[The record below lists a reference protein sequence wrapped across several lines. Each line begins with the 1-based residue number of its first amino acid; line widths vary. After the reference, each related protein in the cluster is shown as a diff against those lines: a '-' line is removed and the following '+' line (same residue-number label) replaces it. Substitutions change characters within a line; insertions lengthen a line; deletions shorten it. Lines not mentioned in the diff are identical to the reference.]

1 MKIFAL
7 DLGEQWIGTAISD
20 AIGLLAKPYKTIKKD
35 ELNTFL
41 EGLFS
46 QESIDTIVIGYP
58 ITMRATESKQTEIV
72 VKAKQEL
79 EKRFPE
85 KKWVLWDER
94 LSSKRA
100 QSLKKAV
107 TKEDKIK
114 AHSLAA
120 AFILESYLTYK
131 QITREN

>member
-7 DLGEQWIGTAISD
+7 DLGSHWIGTAISD
-20 AIGLLAKPYKTIKKD
+20 AIQLLAKPYKTIKAN
-35 ELNTFL
+35 ELYAFL
-41 EGLFS
+41 QAVFA
-46 QESIDTIVIGYP
+46 QEPIDTVIIGYP
-58 ITMRATESKQTEIV
+58 ITMRATESQQTQTIV
-72 VKAKQEL
+72 QAKQEL
-79 EKRFPE
+79 EKAFPSIT
-85 KKWVLWDER
+85 WILWDER

-100 QSLKKAV
+100 QTLKKAI

-131 QITREN
+131 KNLTNP